1 MGCHAL
7 LQGVFLTQG
16 SNPGLPHCKQ
26 FLYHLSHQGSPK
38 VVKDATLSGI
48 AERRAHPAPQTPAH
62 STLSSPALPSYRP
75 AQRTRHPAA
84 QHQGHLLRPGTNG
97 AFRGKCWEKEL
108 PGAHVGG
115 QSYRSRGVLQVLVPI
130 LRRGTLRLR
139 QRWRSL
145 DLPHL
150 TVFHSHTG

>member
-16 SNPGLPHCKQ
+16 SNPGLPHCRQ

-38 VVKDATLSGI
+38 VVKDATLSRI
-48 AERRAHPAPQTPAH
+48 AERRTHPAPQTPAH
-62 STLSSPALPSYRP
+62 NTLSSPALPSYRP
-75 AQRTRHPAA
+75 AQRTRH
-84 QHQGHLLRPGTNG
+84 RPGTNG
-97 AFRGKCWEKEL
+97 ALRGKCWEKEL

-115 QSYRSRGVLQVLVPI
+115 QSYRSHGVLQVLVPI
-130 LRRGTLRLR
+130 LRRGTLRLG
-139 QRWRSL
+139 QRWPSL